1 MRYFFCGSKLAP
13 GGVPTM
19 HPRTLRSIRLAAL
32 SLTNIASVDRLL
44 LQGIE
49 VHPQKQVGCQGVFA
63 AVRRSDKPAP
73 TRSSGVDQSSSLIGN
88 T

>member
-1 MRYFFCGSKLAP
+1 
-13 GGVPTM
+13 
-19 HPRTLRSIRLAAL
+19 LREQACSGRRSDDARENAAEYQAC
-32 SLTNIASVDRLL
+32 SVIVDEHREQSSVDRLL